1 MAYET
6 KKAVSYPYSDE
17 LMRWDEGD
25 KRYYLTE
32 QALIESGTDVCAMLA
47 ANDAVNA
54 DFIINRVLKHT
65 TTQIYNYIH
74 KQSTNNT
81 RQDAWI
87 EKVPSLRAIIYD
99 ALLLQAEH
107 LLSVGDPTRTL
118 ERDKREMGVDVN
130 AIEKLNT
137 TVAELGVP
145 VTYSGW

>member
-32 QALIESGTDVCAMLA
+32 QALIESGTDVRAMLA

-74 KQSTNNT
+74 KQSTNNA

-99 ALLLQAEH
+99 ALLLQAEY

-137 TVAELGVP
+137 TVAELGIP